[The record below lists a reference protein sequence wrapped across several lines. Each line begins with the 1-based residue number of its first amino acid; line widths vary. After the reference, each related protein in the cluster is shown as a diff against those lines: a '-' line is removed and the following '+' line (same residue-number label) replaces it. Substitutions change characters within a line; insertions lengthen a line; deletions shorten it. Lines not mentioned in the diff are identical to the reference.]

1 MALPTYL
8 TVADR
13 IGITLCRGIRKTG
26 GYCHLSK
33 RAHERGVAELTG
45 DGVLVHWAERR
56 PSYGG
61 FRELMMLVAGTR
73 NEISGP
79 ANQPTWRRLFLQLRF
94 AKSLMVTARLRP
106 KADIWAEDM
115 ARLHAMAIAA
125 PRSPERDRAVRWS
138 QGH

>member
-1 MALPTYL
+1 MALPSYP
-8 TVADR
+8 VIAER
-13 IGITLCRGIRKTG
+13 IGITLCRGLRPQG

-33 RAHERGVAELTG
+33 RAHDKGLAELTPS
-45 DGVLVHWAERR
+45 GVLVHWSERR

-61 FRELMMLVAGTR
+61 YRELVMLVAGTHAA
-73 NEISGP
+73 ISTSDVP
-79 ANQPTWRRLFLQLRF
+79 PWRRFFTQLRL
-94 AKSLMVTARLRP
+94 AKSLLITAKLRP
-106 KADIWAEDM
+106 RADIWAEDM

>member
-1 MALPTYL
+1 MALPSYP
-8 TVADR
+8 VIAER
-13 IGITLCRGIRKTG
+13 IGITLCRGLRPQG

-33 RAHERGVAELTG
+33 RAHEKGLAELTG
-45 DGVLVHWAERR
+45 SGVLVHWAERR

-61 FRELMMLVAGTR
+61 YRELTMLVAATR
-73 NEISGP
+73 TPIGEP
-79 ANQPTWRRLFLQLRF
+79 PWKRLFLQLRL
-94 AKSLMVTARLRP
+94 AKSLLITAKLRP
-106 KADIWAEDM
+106 RADIWAEDM